1 MGAGEGK
8 PPFSALLR
16 MPSASSP
23 PVAAPQVRPHPA
35 SPLFKCGRTRDIF
48 HVSAANMWGNLR
60 ECPFGG
66 RDLTALASALAGNVP
81 AGTRCKSVPAETR
94 SGHPR
99 STRRHHEKNVA
110 SLTAF
115 ALGVWWVQTITV
127 KRPWEGTLY
136 V

>member
-35 SPLFKCGRTRDIF
+35 RPLFKCDRTRDIF
-48 HVSAANMWGNLR
+48 RVSAGIMWGNLR

-66 RDLTALASALAGNVP
+66 RDLTALASALAGSVP
-81 AGTRCKSVPAETR
+81 AGARRKSAQR
-94 SGHPR
+94 
-99 STRRHHEKNVA
+99 
-110 SLTAF
+110 
-115 ALGVWWVQTITV
+115 
-127 KRPWEGTLY
+127 KRAAGTP
-136 V
+136 

>member
-1 MGAGEGK
+1 
-8 PPFSALLR
+8 
-16 MPSASSP
+16 
-23 PVAAPQVRPHPA
+23 
-35 SPLFKCGRTRDIF
+35 
-48 HVSAANMWGNLR
+48 MWGNLR

-66 RDLTALASALAGNVP
+66 RDLTALASALAGSALAGSAP
-81 AGTRCKSVPAETR
+81 AGTRRKSALADSRRKSAQRKRAAGTP
-94 SGHPR
+94 PR
-99 STRRHHEKNVA
+99 SARQHHEKNVA

>member
-35 SPLFKCGRTRDIF
+35 SPLFKCDRTRDIF
-48 HVSAANMWGNLR
+48 RMSAGNMWGNLR

-66 RDLTALASALAGNVP
+66 RDLTALASALAGSALAGSVP
-81 AGTRCKSVPAETR
+81 AGSVPVGA
-94 SGHPR
+94 
-99 STRRHHEKNVA
+99 RRKSA
-110 SLTAF
+110 
-115 ALGVWWVQTITV
+115 QR
-127 KRPWEGTLY
+127 KRAAGTP
-136 V
+136 

>member
-1 MGAGEGK
+1 
-8 PPFSALLR
+8 
-16 MPSASSP
+16 
-23 PVAAPQVRPHPA
+23 
-35 SPLFKCGRTRDIF
+35 
-48 HVSAANMWGNLR
+48 MWGNLR

-66 RDLTALASALAGNVP
+66 RDLTALASALAGSALARSVP
-81 AGTRCKSVPAETR
+81 AGTRRKSAQRKRAAGTP
-94 SGHPR
+94 PR
-99 STRRHHEKNVA
+99 SARRHHEKNVA

>member
-1 MGAGEGK
+1 
-8 PPFSALLR
+8 
-16 MPSASSP
+16 
-23 PVAAPQVRPHPA
+23 
-35 SPLFKCGRTRDIF
+35 
-48 HVSAANMWGNLR
+48 MWGNLR

-66 RDLTALASALAGNVP
+66 RDLTALAGALAGSALAGSALAGSALAASVLAGSAL
-81 AGTRCKSVPAETR
+81 AGTRRKSALAGSRARAHSGNALRAPLR
-94 SGHPR
+94 SAR
-99 STRRHHEKNVA
+99 QHHEKNVA

>member
-48 HVSAANMWGNLR
+48 HVSAGNMWGNLR

-66 RDLTALASALAGNVP
+66 RDLTALASALAGSALAGNAP
-81 AGTRCKSVPAETR
+81 AGARRKSAQR
-94 SGHPR
+94 
-99 STRRHHEKNVA
+99 
-110 SLTAF
+110 
-115 ALGVWWVQTITV
+115 
-127 KRPWEGTLY
+127 KRAAGTP
-136 V
+136 